1 MKYHVKYFFKKE
13 YYISLQNRFSL
24 INKISDDIF
33 IFKGN
38 FYFEKFEKE
47 KMNTKNKTNIKQ
59 R

>member
-1 MKYHVKYFFKKE
+1 MKYYVKYFFKKE